1 MSQLVL
7 ERGASYR
14 KSLLR
19 RIIPARLLSFE
30 LSPYFLIV
38 SLVSFVCLLTLM
50 TLIFSTNKVT
60 KGYTLNRLDVE
71 QQDLVKEREIK
82 DMQLSKVRAL
92 DAIKSNSKVSNMARP
107 KSVAY
112 VHGDTVVV
120 SR

>member
-7 ERGASYR
+7 ERGASYK
-14 KSLLR
+14 KSLLKR
-19 RIIPARLLSFE
+19 LIPARLLNFE

-38 SLVSFVCLLTLM
+38 SLVAFVCLLTFT
-50 TLIFSTNKVT
+50 TLIFSTNEVT
-60 KGYTLNRLDVE
+60 KGYTLNKLDAE
-71 QQDLVKEREIK
+71 QQELVKEREIK

-92 DAIKSNSKVSNMARP
+92 DAIKSTSKVSKMARP